1 MTLEDVL
8 RAPLPG
14 RVDDVVA
21 RLQSIEDALPKQD
34 GVRAFTALYRAV
46 KEAVDAESG

>member
-21 RLQSIEDALPKQD
+21 RLRAIEEALPERD
-34 GVRAFTALYRAV
+34 GVHAFTRSTAP
-46 KEAVDAESG
+46 

>member
-14 RVDDVVA
+14 RVDDVVE
-21 RLQSIEDALPKQD
+21 RLQGARRHADA
-34 GVRAFTALYRAV
+34 
-46 KEAVDAESG
+46 